1 MPRIRKPRSDAP
13 GDMAGAPIIACSAP
27 VLFVCLGL
35 LVGGGSTASAQAANE
50 TPSQAPW
57 RLHDA
62 ADLPGWLSLSG
73 SIRPRYETLENQFV
87 AGRTGSDEL
96 FSVQSLLKAEIH
108 SGNFAVG
115 AELLDARKITGN
127 SGGAAAGEID
137 TFEPLQAY
145 VAWRPIGVLA
155 ADATTDV
162 ALGRFTLDLGSRRL
176 ISRSGYRNL
185 QQDYDGVRAEWSRPD
200 GRAATLF
207 YTSPVGREPTD
218 AASALDNDAEINR
231 EMRKTHF
238 YGANIAAP
246 IGHAV
251 MGEVYAYKLEEDD
264 EPHFATRNRNLLTAG
279 AWLKRAPKS
288 QAFDFEVEYAH
299 QTGHARATSSAADT
313 TDLDH
318 TADVVHA
325 EAGYT
330 LKAHWSPR
338 ISLHY
343 DFASGD
349 KSPADAN
356 DQRFDPLFG
365 DRSFEFGPTS
375 IYALIARTNM
385 SSPGVRLELKPDKR
399 TTLMAMVRQLRLAE
413 ARDSLANTSVRDA
426 SGASGKDAGTQLEL
440 QVHHW
445 LVPSNLRLDLG
456 AIYFSEGDFLKRAPN
471 ATREGDPL
479 YGYSSLTWS
488 F

>member
-1 MPRIRKPRSDAP
+1 
-13 GDMAGAPIIACSAP
+13 MAGVSIIACSTP
-27 VLFVCLGL
+27 LVSIFLGL
-35 LVGGGSTASAQAANE
+35 LVGGASTAAAQSVSE
-50 TPSQAPW
+50 TTSQSPW
-57 RLHDA
+57 RRHDA

-73 SIRPRYETLENQFV
+73 SIRPRYETLDNQFV

-108 SGNFAVG
+108 GERFAAG
-115 AELLDARKITGN
+115 AELLDSRKVTGN

-137 TFEPLQAY
+137 TIEPLQAY
-145 VAWRPIGVLA
+145 LAWRPKGVFA
-155 ADATTDV
+155 ADATTDIT
-162 ALGRFTLDLGSRRL
+162 LGRFTLDIGSRRL

-185 QQDYDGVRAEWSRPD
+185 QQGYDGVRAEWSRPD
-200 GRAATLF
+200 GWATTLF
-207 YTSPVGREPTD
+207 YTSPVGREPTA
-218 AASALDNDAEINR
+218 AASALDNNAELNR
-231 EMRKTHF
+231 EMRKTRF

-279 AWLKRAPKS
+279 VRLKRAPKS
-288 QAFDFEVEYAH
+288 QTIDFEVEYAH
-299 QTGHARATSSAADT
+299 QTGHVRATSSAADT
-313 TDLDH
+313 ADLDRA
-318 TADVVHA
+318 ADVVHA
-325 EAGYT
+325 ETGYT
-330 LKAHWSPR
+330 LKAPWSPR

-349 KSPADAN
+349 RSPSDAK
-356 DQRFDPLFG
+356 DQRFDTLFG

-375 IYALIARTNM
+375 IYALIARTNL

-413 ARDSLANTSVRDA
+413 ARDSLANTGVRDA
-426 SGASGKDAGTQLEL
+426 TGASGKDAGTQLEL
-440 QVHHW
+440 QVRHW
-445 LVPSNLRLDLG
+445 LVPSSVRLDLG
-456 AIYFSEGDFLKRAPN
+456 AVWFSEGNFLKQAPN
-471 ATREGDPL
+471 ATGEGDPL
-479 YGYSSLTWS
+479 YGYSQVTWS